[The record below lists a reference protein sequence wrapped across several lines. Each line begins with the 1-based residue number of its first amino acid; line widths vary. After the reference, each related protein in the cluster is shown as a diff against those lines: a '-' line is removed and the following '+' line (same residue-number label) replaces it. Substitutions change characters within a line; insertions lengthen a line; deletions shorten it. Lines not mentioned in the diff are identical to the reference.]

1 MQLLSV
7 QRILLSLGMIVFV
20 GAVAAGATGAF
31 FNDTETSTGNTFAA
45 GDIDLQIDNE
55 SYAID
60 FNIPGFVDPDGS
72 LVANPGNSWTATDL
86 TDEKFFD
93 FSDVK
98 PGDYGED
105 TISIHVGSND
115 AWMCAAARVTVDS
128 DETCTEPENGA
139 VDGENAACVPE
150 VDGTNGDLADVLNFA
165 FWVDD
170 GDNVFEPGTGTG
182 GTPETIFLGGPLSG
196 LGSQGQIA
204 LADASGGAFGSD
216 PVPGDETVY
225 IGKIWCAGTL
235 TPGALVQDGSGDL
248 ISPITAQGTGFTCD
262 GSLVDNSSQTDKVEG
277 DMEFYATQARNNDSF
292 QCETDYDPTWTIQ

>member
-1 MQLLSV
+1 MR
-7 QRILLSLGMIVFV
+7 RILLSLGMIVFV
-20 GAVAAGATGAF
+20 GAVAVGATGAF

-45 GDIDLQIDNE
+45 GDIDLKIDNE

-60 FNIPGFVDPDGS
+60 FNIPGFQNPTGA
-72 LVANPGNSWTATDL
+72 LVANPANSWALTDL

-115 AWMCAAARVTVDS
+115 AWMCAAARVTVNS
-128 DETCTEPENGA
+128 DETCTEPENT
-139 VDGENAACVPE
+139 DENGLCVPE
-150 VDGTNGDLADVLNFA
+150 GENGTNGELADVLQFA

-170 GDNVFEPGTGTG
+170 GDNVFEPGTAAS

-196 LGSQGQIA
+196 LGAQGQIA
-204 LADASGGAFGSD
+204 LAQPGGGALGND
-216 PVPGDETVY
+216 PVPGDSTFY

-235 TPGALVQDGSGDL
+235 TPTNEPQDGFGDVK
-248 ISPITAQGTGFTCD
+248 SPLDGTGFTCD
-262 GSLVDNSSQTDKVEG
+262 GTLVDNQAQTDKVVG
-277 DMEFYATQARNNDSF
+277 DMEFYATQARNNPQFS
-292 QCETDYDPTWTIQ
+292 CAEDYVPTWNEP